1 MADGQ
6 TSLKSSADAGTGK
19 RGRIVRRH
27 FLTFATLVGG
37 SLVISVLVEMGLR
50 YQETRRNLEVA
61 HHQTAELAA
70 LRIRNYIEGVAEAVR
85 LAAQPRHVVA
95 GRITDDYAFEL
106 RKLLRSVPAIRDV
119 IAVGL
124 DGREQLRLSR
134 IGPSLPDA
142 RADHTTDAYFAAAR
156 AGQTYFGPV
165 IFPAESFE
173 PRILIAV
180 PIEPFRGEV
189 VGVLA
194 ADVNVRYV
202 WDVVQQIRVG
212 ESGYAYVVSG
222 TGTLV
227 AHPDLH
233 LVLQR
238 KDLSAHPQ
246 VAALSTGGNE
256 AAEAGIYRNLNG
268 QRVLVSHV
276 HIPSVGWTVF
286 VERPLAEAYGLVLA
300 ALARTGGILLVLCV
314 MTVGAAVLLARRVI
328 RPIEILRRGATRLES
343 GQLEGRLEVK
353 TGDEFEELA
362 EDFNRMAGRL
372 RESHADLERKV
383 ELRTGELTE
392 ALEQQ
397 TTIVDFLKVI
407 GRSSF
412 DLDTVLDALVRA
424 AAHLCEADMAAI
436 HRPIGGAYRTV
447 THYGYPPECD
457 EYFKSTDF
465 APGTG
470 SLVGRTLLERKT
482 VQITDVMADP
492 DYALPEL
499 QRLAGYRTKLGVPLL
514 RDRIPVG
521 VIALARRTVRPFS
534 EKQIELVTTF
544 ADQAVIAIENVRLF
558 SELQERT
565 RELGQSVQE
574 LRALSE
580 VTQAVNS
587 TLDLETALNTIVAK
601 AVQLSGTDAGAIYGF
616 DRDKR
621 QFQLRATYA
630 IDTEFYGKVTN
641 PKINLAKTGIGWAT
655 ELRKPLQFPDLRDEP
670 PSAARDITM
679 GAGFLGVLIVPLL
692 RPDHVVGALVVHR
705 KEPGAFSD
713 STVDLLQTFAAQS
726 VLAIQNARLFSE
738 IEEKG
743 RQLAIASQHK
753 SQFLANMSHEL
764 RTPLNAIIGLT
775 EMMVTNAARFGTEKA
790 AEPLRRVY
798 RAGTHLLGLINQVLD
813 LSKIEAGKLELNPE
827 TVMLAPLI
835 DEVIDTTRPLAE
847 QNKNRLA
854 IEYPKDLGRLVADP
868 MRLRQILLNLLSN
881 ACKFTHGGEISV
893 HVARRV
899 LDGRGWIEFAISDT
913 GIGMTSDQLHKLF
926 EEFSQADSSTARRYG
941 GTGLGLA
948 ITRKLCRMMGGDV
961 TATSRIGKGSTFTV
975 HLPAAIDLGEAD
987 SERAPDGRGATLPQS
1002 NAILVIDDDAT
1013 ARDII
1018 ADHLKNAGYD
1028 VITAAGGL
1036 EGLKRAKE
1044 AHPIAITLDL
1054 MMPDLDGWA
1063 VLAALRQDSELA
1075 DIPVIIATILDEHR
1089 RGTTLGAAG
1098 YLTKPIHRD
1107 RLIRLV
1113 QRFRQPVRRTRVLL
1127 VEDDAIQ
1134 RERIRSWLEPQ
1145 QWLVSEAEN
1154 GHAALARLRQDDEP
1168 DVILL
1173 DLMMPDMD
1181 GFQLVAKMQE
1191 DPALQ
1196 DIPVIVITARDLTAA
1211 DRERLNSGV
1220 QTVLLK
1226 DTFLPAELVE
1236 RIRRLVPERGRAARS
1251 LEHAP

>member
-1 MADGQ
+1 VNDRVTDRIETTAAKVGPATVRGPLFRKYVALFMAVVCMALLAQGLFE
-6 TSLKSSADAGTGK
+6 TWFFYRAHRA
-19 RGRIVRRH
+19 
-27 FLTFATLVGG
+27 
-37 SLVISVLVEMGLR
+37 SLVRIQREQAEAAAVKIGQFFREIEAQLGWTVQLPWTATWV
-50 YQETRRNLEVA
+50 QQRRIDVWRLFRQVPAVAEVA
-61 HHQTAELAA
+61 Q
-70 LRIRNYIEGVAEAVR
+70 
-85 LAAQPRHVVA
+85 
-95 GRITDDYAFEL
+95 
-106 RKLLRSVPAIRDV
+106 
-119 IAVGL
+119 L
-124 DGREQLRLSR
+124 DPSGREQLRISR
-134 IGPSLPDA
+134 VAPDVIASGIDMSGEPAFLEAVLHKKHYGDVYFRKGSEPYITLALAGGPDA
-142 RADHTTDAYFAAAR
+142 GVSVAEVNLKFIWDVVSQIKVGQNGRAYVVDASGRLIAHPDISLVLRNTELSHLAQVQAAR
-156 AGQTYFGPV
+156 AGGADAPSGDVQVGQDVAGRQVLTAHAPV
-165 IFPAESFE
+165 AP
-173 PRILIAV
+173 L
-180 PIEPFRGEV
+180 
-189 VGVLA
+189 
-194 ADVNVRYV
+194 
-202 WDVVQQIRVG
+202 
-212 ESGYAYVVSG
+212 
-222 TGTLV
+222 
-227 AHPDLH
+227 
-233 LVLQR
+233 
-238 KDLSAHPQ
+238 
-246 VAALSTGGNE
+246 
-256 AAEAGIYRNLNG
+256 
-268 QRVLVSHV
+268 
-276 HIPSVGWTVF
+276 GWLVF
-286 VERPLAEAYGLVLA
+286 VELPVGEGYAPLYAAIKRSGVLFLVALGLAFLA
-300 ALARTGGILLVLCV
+300 GL
-314 MTVGAAVLLARRVI
+314 LLARKMVV
-328 RPIEILRRGATRLES
+328 PIQALGAGAARIGS
-343 GQLEGRLEVK
+343 GDLAQRISIK
-353 TGDEFEELA
+353 TGDELEALA
-362 EDFNRMAGRL
+362 DQFNDMAGRL
-372 RESHADLERKV
+372 QDSYADLERKV
-383 ELRTGELTE
+383 ELRTAELTE

-397 TTIVDFLKVI
+397 TTTADFLKVI

-412 DLDTVLDALVRA
+412 DLDAVLDALVRA
-424 AAHLCEADMAAI
+424 VAHLCEADMAAI
-436 HRPIGGAYRTV
+436 HRPIGGAFRTV

-465 APGTG
+465 TPGTG
-470 SLVGRTLLERKT
+470 SLVGRTLLARKII
-482 VQITDVMADP
+482 QITDVMADP

-514 RDRIPVG
+514 RDGIPVG

-565 RELGQSVQE
+565 RELGQTVQE
-574 LRALSE
+574 LRALGE

-587 TLDLETALNTIVAK
+587 TLDLETALNTVVAK

-621 QFQLRATYA
+621 QFQLRATCA
-630 IDTEFYGKVTN
+630 IDTEFYGKLTN
-641 PKINLAKTGIGWAT
+641 PKINLTKTGIGWAT

-679 GAGFLGVLIVPLL
+679 GAGFLGILIVPLL

-764 RTPLNAIIGLT
+764 RTPMNAIIGLT

-790 AEPLRRVY
+790 AEPLRRVH

-827 TVMLAPLI
+827 AIMLAPLI

-854 IEYPKDLGRLVADP
+854 VEYPKDLGRLVADP
-868 MRLRQILLNLLSN
+868 IRLRQILLNLLSN
-881 ACKFTHGGEISV
+881 ACKFTHDGDISV

-899 LDGRGWIEFAISDT
+899 LDGRRWIEFAISDT

-948 ITRKLCRMMGGDV
+948 ITRKLCRMMDGDV
-961 TATSRIGKGSTFTV
+961 TATSQIGKGSTFTV
-975 HLPAAIDLGEAD
+975 RLPAAMDLGEAA
-987 SERAPDGRGATLPQS
+987 SERAADGRGATLPQS

-1018 ADHLKNAGYD
+1018 ADHLKNAGYE

-1063 VLAALRQDSELA
+1063 VLAALRQDSDLA

-1113 QRFRQPVRRTRVLL
+1113 QRFRQPVRRTRVLV

-1154 GHAALARLRQDDEP
+1154 GHAALAHLRQDGEP

-1191 DPALQ
+1191 DPTLQ

-1211 DRERLNSGV
+1211 DRERLNSAV
-1220 QTVLLK
+1220 RTVLLK

-1236 RIRRLVPERGRAARS
+1236 RIRRLVPKRGRAA
-1251 LEHAP
+1251 